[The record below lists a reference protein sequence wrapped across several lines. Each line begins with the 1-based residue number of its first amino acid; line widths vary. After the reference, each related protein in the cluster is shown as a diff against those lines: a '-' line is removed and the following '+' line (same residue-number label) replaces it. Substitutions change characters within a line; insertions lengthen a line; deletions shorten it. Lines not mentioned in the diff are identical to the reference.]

1 MFSPAF
7 IDFLIKLS
15 AVCFSEPCSQ
25 NKFSSSQV
33 KTNNQ
38 YIYVYL
44 AYTFFSSAGI
54 INVLPDGILALLCCC
69 HMCEDSRVRRA
80 RNLCLSLSCAC
91 SPLSSTGLSWVAT
104 QLCLGHHTD
113 NMSGSAHIRGHV
125 RDSEWL
131 RDVFRK
137 ILVTENKTQIS
148 DQIACEWKWWDKFC

>member
-15 AVCFSEPCSQ
+15 AICFSEPRSQ
-25 NKFSSSQV
+25 
-33 KTNNQ
+33 KTSPAV
-38 YIYVYL
+38 ILKSKPIIHVCIV
-44 AYTFFSSAGI
+44 YTFFYRHNKCPPWWYLGI
-54 INVLPDGILALLCCC
+54 ALCCC

-125 RDSEWL
+125 RDLEWL
-131 RDVFRK
+131 RDVLRK